1 LFPGI
6 EVRFFNGHTDGQAI
20 PFIKYKGKTIVFTS
34 DLLPTAAHLP
44 LPWVMSYDTRPLITL
59 DEKELFLEEAVD
71 KGYVLFFEHDL
82 YTECCTLVRTEK
94 GIKVDKSMS
103 LKDLL

>member
-1 LFPGI
+1 MELPC
-6 EVRFFNGHTDGQAI
+6 RFFHHPAAFQQ
-20 PFIKYKGKTIVFTS
+20 
-34 DLLPTAAHLP
+34 LLSAAHLP

-59 DEKELFLEEAVD
+59 DEKKLFPEEAVD

-94 GIKVDKSMS
+94 GIKVGEVFNAN
-103 LKDLL
+103 DLFS

>member
-1 LFPGI
+1 
-6 EVRFFNGHTDGQAI
+6 
-20 PFIKYKGKTIVFTS
+20 
-34 DLLPTAAHLP
+34 
-44 LPWVMSYDTRPLITL
+44 MSYDTRPLITL
-59 DEKELFLEEAVD
+59 DEKEAFLEEAVD